1 MVTAPGH
8 RLDERIGELLARRV
22 PFVQATVVRAER
34 PTSASPGDTAVVLA
48 DGTLEGF
55 VGGDCARTSVRT
67 AALQALESGE
77 SVLLRILP
85 DDPSGSRAEF
95 PEVPG
100 ARVAVNTCLSGG
112 ALEIFLHARV
122 PAPMIHVVGD
132 TENARAIAAVAEAAG
147 LAVSTGPVGD
157 LAPGT
162 VAVVEASHGEGETDS
177 IRAALDAGIGFVG
190 MIASE
195 RRGAAVLEQMGLTE
209 DERARVHSPVGL
221 PIGSVTAGEIA
232 LSVVAQ
238 VVQAIRT
245 GGLVAPDLAAPDHPG
260 HAAPR
265 IAVDPVCGMDVVVDA
280 DALRG
285 TRDGVEHFFCGTGCR
300 DSYLAGAV

>member
-1 MVTAPGH
+1 VVSAPGH

-34 PTSASPGDTAVVLA
+34 PTSASPGDTAIVLG
-48 DGTLEGF
+48 DGSLEGF

-85 DDPSGSRAEF
+85 DSTAQF

-122 PAPMIHVVGD
+122 PAAMIHVVGD

-147 LAVSTGPVGD
+147 LAVGTGPVAG

-162 VAVVEASHGEGETDS
+162 VAVVEASHGEAETDS

-195 RRGAAVLEQMGLTE
+195 RRGAAVLEQMGLSP

-221 PIGSVTAGEIA
+221 PIGSVTPGEIA

-238 VVQAIRT
+238 VVAAIRND
-245 GGLVAPDLAAPDHPG
+245 GLAAPDLAASGEPSAP
-260 HAAPR
+260 AAPR
-265 IAVDPVCGMDVVVDA
+265 IAVDPVCGMDVVIDA

>member
-1 MVTAPGH
+1 MPTQ
-8 RLDERIGELLARRV
+8 RLDGRIADLLAQRV

-48 DGTLEGF
+48 DGSIDGF

-67 AALQALESGE
+67 ASLQALASGE
-77 SVLLRILP
+77 SVLLRVLP
-85 DDPSGSRAEF
+85 DTTEQF

-100 ARVAVNTCLSGG
+100 AQVAVNSCLSGG

-122 PAPMIHVVGD
+122 PAALVHVVGD

-147 LAVSTGPVGD
+147 LAVVTGAVRD

-162 VAVVEASHGEGETDS
+162 VAVVEASHGEGEVDS
-177 IRAALDAGIGFVG
+177 IRAALAAGVGFVG
-190 MIASE
+190 LIASE
-195 RRGAAVLEQMGLTE
+195 KRGAAVLAGMGLSD

-221 PIGSVTAGEIA
+221 PIGSVTPGEIA

-238 VVQAIRT
+238 VVRAVRT
-245 GGLVAPDLAAPDHPG
+245 EGLVAPQGAPGAAPVV
-260 HAAPR
+260 R
-265 IAVDPVCGMDVVVDA
+265 VEVDPVCGMDVVVDA

-285 TRDGVEHFFCGTGCR
+285 TRDGREWFFCGRGCQE
-300 DSYLAGAV
+300 SYLAGAG

>member
-1 MVTAPGH
+1 MVGAPGH
-8 RLDERIGELLARRV
+8 RLDERVAELLERRV

-34 PTSASPGDTAVVLA
+34 PTSASPGDTAVVLG
-48 DGTLEGF
+48 DGSMEGF

-85 DDPSGSRAEF
+85 DTTAAF

-100 ARVAVNTCLSGG
+100 AQVAVNSCLSGG
-112 ALEIFLHARV
+112 AVEVFLHARV

-147 LAVSTGPVGD
+147 LAVRTGPVED
-157 LAPGT
+157 LSPGT
-162 VAVVEASHGEGETDS
+162 VAVVEASHGEGETVS
-177 IRAALDAGIGFVG
+177 VRAALDAGVGFVG
-190 MIASE
+190 VIASE
-195 RRGAAVLEQMGLTE
+195 RRGAAVLGQIGLTAE
-209 DERARVHSPVGL
+209 ERARVHSPVGL
-221 PIGSVTAGEIA
+221 PIGSVTPGEIA

-238 VVQAIRT
+238 VVRAVRT
-245 GGLVAPDLAAPDHPG
+245 EGLRAPDVPAAGAP
-260 HAAPR
+260 AAPR
-265 IAVDPVCGMDVVVDA
+265 VEVDPVCGMDVVVDD

-285 TRDGVEHFFCGTGCR
+285 VRDGREWFFCGAGCR
-300 DSYLAGAV
+300 ESYLAGAR

>member
-1 MVTAPGH
+1 LVTAPGH

-85 DDPSGSRAEF
+85 DTTAEF

-132 TENARAIAAVAEAAG
+132 TENARAIAAVAQAAG
-147 LAVSTGPVGD
+147 LAVSTGRVAD

-195 RRGAAVLEQMGLTE
+195 RRGAAVLEQMGLTD
-209 DERARVHSPVGL
+209 DERSRVHSPVGL

-245 GGLVAPDLAAPDHPG
+245 QGLLAPDLPEPAAPG
-260 HAAPR
+260 

-285 TRDGVEHFFCGTGCR
+285 TRDGVEYFFCGTGCR